1 MATPLGINNP
11 LQLSNTASPSG
22 ASLLHDVGQFAGHTL
37 NALPGY
43 STLGSQIT
51 NPNVNYLGVANPPTP
66 SNNYYTPPAGSSPVK
81 ANSTPGTTSTQGQ
94 VLGDSTISGSGAS
107 TATVDPAYALYAGQA
122 NDALARA
129 LTAYNNA
136 QAATNQQYST
146 NQNELTSGLN
156 QTTGDY
162 NTGLTS
168 QDQARLTNDNQIYQN
183 ANQGYQSIMRILGG
197 LGAGGGSEAQYL
209 VPQLVGQQLNQQ
221 LGGADQT
228 AAQNKQSLTTNYNNY
243 LDQEKNQ
250 QKQLN
255 DWKAQQLAQTGA
267 TYNDTKAK
275 LSNLLAALNSHA
287 DTAANLGSQVNALDA
302 TIPTTITAPQT
313 YTGTT
318 PVYTAPNL
326 STFETQTLPA
336 AQIQSATR
344 GAGSTLP
351 YLALALGQDQQK
363 KQQTV

>member
-11 LQLSNTASPSG
+11 LQLSNTGTGPSHFDITPG
-22 ASLLHDVGQFAGHTL
+22 FNLHSYAGGGIPFISRG
-37 NALPGY
+37 N
-43 STLGSQIT
+43 GSSG
-51 NPNVNYLGVANPPTP
+51 LAPPP
-66 SNNYYTPPAGSSPVK
+66 AAAQNSNNPAGT
-81 ANSTPGTTSTQGQ
+81 ATPATPATQGYVQGDNTTIGSGTST
-94 VLGDSTISGSGAS
+94 
-107 TATVDPAYALYAGQA
+107 TVDPAYALYAGQA
-122 NDALARA
+122 NDALGRA
-129 LTAYNNA
+129 LAAYNNA
-136 QAATNQQYST
+136 NGATNQQFNT

-156 QTTGDY
+156 QTTSDY
-162 NTGLTS
+162 HTGLTS

-243 LDQEKNQ
+243 LTDEKKQ
-250 QKQLN
+250 QQNLN
-255 DWKAQQLAQTGA
+255 DWKTQQLAQTGA

-287 DTAANLGSQVNALDA
+287 DTAANLGSQVNTIDS
-302 TIPTTITAPQT
+302 TIPNTITAPQT

-336 AQIQSATR
+336 AQIQSASR